1 MWAESEEGRGST
13 FIVVLP
19 SLTRTLTEPV
29 RPRVL
34 LLDDEDQEWVR
45 PASDELRARGYEPV
59 RVSTSDEGAWSIDGQ
74 AAVGIVS
81 RGGAAVRSLRN
92 LRDRPSSVPV
102 IVVGAS
108 GESTDLL
115 AALREELPG
124 IRPRRVLIVEDDADL
139 GEVLVALVER
149 HADVA
154 QVVHSGRQA
163 VEAVDRLEPDL
174 VLLDLQIP
182 DQDGF
187 AVIER
192 LRRAGR
198 LDRTALVVYTALDL
212 DPRDRARLESSGV
225 SVVDKGSTSPEA
237 LGAQLARLL
246 DTASGVRTLTAP

>member
-1 MWAESEEGRGST
+1 
-13 FIVVLP
+13 
-19 SLTRTLTEPV
+19 
-29 RPRVL
+29 
-34 LLDDEDQEWVR
+34 
-45 PASDELRARGYEPV
+45 
-59 RVSTSDEGAWSIDGQ
+59 
-74 AAVGIVS
+74 
-81 RGGAAVRSLRN
+81 
-92 LRDRPSSVPV
+92 VPV

-108 GESTDLL
+108 AESADLL
-115 AALREELPG
+115 AALREELPS

-149 HADVA
+149 HADVV

-225 SVVDKGSTSPEA
+225 SVVEKGSTSPLA

-246 DTASGVRTLTAP
+246 DTASGVSAG